1 VTTAKGGTEAGT
13 GVEPIDAVRILLVDD
28 DEDDYEVT
36 RGLVREIR
44 SFRSDLYW
52 ERTYDSGL
60 IALRR
65 QDNDVCLL
73 DYRLGARTGLE
84 LLADAR
90 DAGCTVPIIFLTGQG
105 ERYTDDLAMKCG
117 ADDYLLKTEL
127 TTTVLERSIR
137 YALERARHIDE
148 LRKSEQRYRHIVETT
163 NQGVWMIDTQ
173 GRTTFMNARMAS
185 MLGYARD
192 EVAGVPVLDFVCDEG
207 RDAALQ
213 QIARSRQGSVQTE
226 SRLKRKDGS
235 GVWVLLEASPIV
247 GESGTC
253 DGSFAMVMDITERKT
268 ADDALRLSVRIATLT
283 AEIGVA
289 LTTDDMLRAILQRC
303 CDVVVKDLDVAFAGL
318 WTYSAATRAFE
329 WQASAGTYAH
339 ADGPDNGLPVAH
351 FNVDPLVDER
361 RPLVA
366 SDVEND
372 ARISGSEWA
381 RREGM
386 GSFAEYP
393 LVVGG
398 ELVGAIIVFSR
409 APLSDV
415 ALRGLASIADAIG
428 VRIRG
433 KLAEQAKVSL
443 EMQLLQAQKMEAVGR
458 LAGGIAH
465 DFNNILSVILS
476 YSDLLIDDLKEGD
489 PIRNDI
495 DEIRRAGMRA
505 TELTRQLLMFSRQ
518 QVIAP
523 KVLNLNDLLTSMDKM
538 LRRVVGEDV
547 VLTSIPASALGRI
560 CADPGSIEQVIMN
573 LVVNAR
579 DAMPTGGR
587 LTMETADVELD
598 EKYVRTH
605 LGANPGRYVMLSVSD
620 TGIGIDKTTLAR
632 IFEPFFTTK
641 ETGKGTGLGLSTVFG
656 IVHQTGGNIW
666 VYSEPGQGTTFKIY
680 FPRIDATSETQQTP
694 GASATQRGSETV
706 LLVEDEG
713 QVRVV
718 ASGILKR
725 YGYTVVEARDAED
738 AVLLCRRHPGPI
750 HLLLTDVV
758 MPQMSGPQLAKRLL
772 LMKPEMKVLCMSGYT
787 DDAAVRHGVIAAEL
801 AYLQKPLTVE
811 TLTRKVREV
820 LDARPVSLSVLL
832 PPV

>member
-1 VTTAKGGTEAGT
+1 VTSTKGATGPET
-13 GVEPIDAVRILLVDD
+13 GVAPIDAVRILLVDD

-36 RGLVREIR
+36 RGLVGQIR
-44 SFRSDLYW
+44 SFRSDLHW
-52 ERTYDSGL
+52 EKSYDAGL
-60 IALRR
+60 TALRR
-65 QDNDVCLL
+65 EENDVCLL
-73 DYRLGARTGLE
+73 DYRLGAKTGLE

-117 ADDYLLKTEL
+117 ADDYLSKTEL

-148 LRKSEQRYRHIVETT
+148 LRESEQRYRHIVETT

-185 MLGYARD
+185 MLGYGRA
-192 EVAGVPVLDFVCDEG
+192 EVVGVPVLDFVCDEG
-207 RDAALQ
+207 RHAIVEQ
-213 QIARSRQGSVQTE
+213 VARSRQGSVQAE

-268 ADDALRLSVRIATLT
+268 SEEALRLS
-283 AEIGVA
+283 
-289 LTTDDMLRAILQRC
+289 
-303 CDVVVKDLDVAFAGL
+303 
-318 WTYSAATRAFE
+318 
-329 WQASAGTYAH
+329 
-339 ADGPDNGLPVAH
+339 
-351 FNVDPLVDER
+351 
-361 RPLVA
+361 
-366 SDVEND
+366 
-372 ARISGSEWA
+372 
-381 RREGM
+381 EG
-386 GSFAEYP
+386 
-393 LVVGG
+393 
-398 ELVGAIIVFSR
+398 
-409 APLSDV
+409 
-415 ALRGLASIADAIG
+415 
-428 VRIRG
+428 RG
-433 KLAEQAKVSL
+433 KLAEEAKVSL

-547 VLTSIPASALGRI
+547 ALTSIPASALGRI
-560 CADPGSIEQVIMN
+560 RADPGSIEQVIMN

-579 DAMPTGGR
+579 DAMPTGGK

-598 EKYVRTH
+598 EEYVKSH

-620 TGIGIDKTTLAR
+620 TGIGIDKTTLVR

-641 ETGKGTGLGLSTVFG
+641 ESAKGTGLGLSTVFG

-680 FPRIDATSETQQTP
+680 FPRIDATSETQQAP

-713 QVRVV
+713 QVRTV
-718 ASGILKR
+718 ARGILRR
-725 YGYTVVEARDAED
+725 YGYTVVEARDAEE
-738 AVLLCRRHPGPI
+738 AVLLCQRHPGPI

-772 LMKPEMKVLCMSGYT
+772 LLKPEMKILCMSGYT

-801 AYLQKPLTVE
+801 AYLQKPITVE

-820 LDARPVSLSVLL
+820 LDARPVSRSSL
-832 PPV
+832 PPPL